1 MLTIELKPGIVNPEK
16 IGALEG
22 DLKTNFYDVKA
33 KYFRADLPKGEQ
45 SRPKNIFPAE
55 PGKANFITLRISRRE
70 GLEFYKAAFR
80 SYAVVYS
87 DNFEPDDFRRI
98 NESLMRNGFVKPP
111 ELPKVMMP
119 VVHPP
124 KPFYVEI
131 LNSLKDIISG
141 IIGNLR
147 K

>member
-1 MLTIELKPGIVNPEK
+1 MLTIELKPGTVNPEK
-16 IGALEG
+16 IGSLEA

-33 KYFRADLPKGEQ
+33 KYFRADLPKGGQ
-45 SRPKNIFPAE
+45 TRPKNIFPAE
-55 PGKANFITLRISRRE
+55 PGTANFITLRISRRE

-80 SYAVVYS
+80 SHAIFYT

-111 ELPKVMMP
+111 ERPKVMMP
-119 VVHPP
+119 VAPP
-124 KPFYVEI
+124 QKNIVEQVI
-131 LNSLKDIISG
+131 DSVKEIISG
-141 IIGNLR
+141 ILWNLR